1 MINENELFNISAE
14 CLLNYL
20 YPDKSELWKV
30 NCAGTFYRNYN
41 RDILDINDAEQQV
54 TISRDS
60 FLRLLPQGIIA
71 DDYALKGKNFDTKY
85 RELKKREEILRD
97 LFKPVDTLAF
107 RFRLHTEQQ
116 TAELLQDKLKLMLKH
131 FFNFNLEEEKNPY
144 IIKTAPLLLLISHL
158 RANYSFIRNLL
169 ELLFNCKVEIKTGR
183 YTWEE
188 NPECTQPS
196 IIYQLIIE
204 NLKNEDYNVLKEEI
218 EPFKQFMSEWFI
230 PFNTYFDINIRQ
242 HNHPFVLGN
251 NLTLNYNLEFNNQQ

>member
-1 MINENELFNISAE
+1 MISENELFNISAE

-20 YPDKSELWKV
+20 YPDNAGQWQV
-30 NCAGTFYRNYN
+30 NCAGTFYRNYS
-41 RDILDINDAEQQV
+41 RDILDIDDTLQQV

-71 DDYALKGKNFDTKY
+71 GDNALRGRNFDAKY
-85 RELKKREEILRD
+85 KELKKKEEILKD

-116 TAELLQDKLKLMLKH
+116 TAELLHDKLKLMLKN
-131 FFNFNLEEEKNPY
+131 FFNFNLEGEKNPY
-144 IIKTAPLLLLISHL
+144 IRKTAPLLLLISHL

-169 ELLFNCKVEIKTGR
+169 ELLFNCKVETKTGR

-188 NPECTQPS
+188 YQECSQPS

-204 NLKNEDYNVLKEEI
+204 NLKNEDYNALKEEI
-218 EPFKQFMSEWFI
+218 EPFKQFMKEWFI
-230 PFNTYFDINIRQ
+230 PFNTYFDINIRH
-242 HNHPFVLGN
+242 HNHPFVLGD